1 MFDFRLDLPLH
12 RQSAA
17 ARFGVLGIV
26 LGTAVPVRDCGT
38 FAAQLGLIE
47 GERER
52 GRERVCFALLALPA
66 LLALLAMLAL
76 LALLKK

>member
-38 FAAQLGLIE
+38 FAA
-47 GERER
+47 GEIISDFGTIVVPCMDLHRIDLHSR
-52 GRERVCFALLALPA
+52 KDRTKVFT
-66 LLALLAMLAL
+66 
-76 LALLKK
+76 

>member
-1 MFDFRLDLPLH
+1 MLGRLVSVSLDHVEAPTPTWVN
-12 RQSAA
+12 RG
-17 ARFGVLGIV
+17 R
-26 LGTAVPVRDCGT
+26 
-38 FAAQLGLIE
+38 
-47 GERER
+47 ERER

>member
-38 FAAQLGLIE
+38 FAV
-47 GERER
+47 GEIISDFWYYC
-52 GRERVCFALLALPA
+52 GTLYGPP
-66 LLALLAMLAL
+66 
-76 LALLKK
+76 